1 MPPGELGEMS
11 VVGNTGHLSAKE
23 KWVGAFA
30 SSVPILSLVRECD
43 RNYIALD
50 NVVNAD
56 KI

>member
-1 MPPGELGEMS
+1 MS

-30 SSVPILSLVRECD
+30 SSGLILSLVRECD
-43 RNYIALD
+43 RNFIALD
-50 NVVNAD
+50 NVVNAY

>member
-30 SSVPILSLVRECD
+30 SSVPILSVVRECD

>member
-23 KWVGAFA
+23 KWVGTFA
-30 SSVPILSLVRECD
+30 SSLLILSLVRECD

-50 NVVNAD
+50 NVVNAY